1 MYIRVYT
8 HSITYVYTYGK
19 LYAVQGTQGRV
30 HMAQTELKTPF
41 FQFEILEIWSQRQ
54 ELVYALE

>member
-1 MYIRVYT
+1 
-8 HSITYVYTYGK
+8 
-19 LYAVQGTQGRV
+19 
-30 HMAQTELKTPF
+30 MAQTELKTPF